1 VLDQLFKEG
10 FAELTDSRW
19 RRSAN
24 DGAFHSGKLRFSFA
38 RFSDCSGF
46 LGDWLNMVFPLWESL
61 GFEGLDVL
69 SKSEHFLSWGPSPQ
83 ALG

>member
-24 DGAFHSGKLRFSFA
+24 DGAFHSGRLRFSFV
-38 RFSDCSGF
+38 RVSDCGGF
-46 LGDWLNMVFPLWESL
+46 LEDWLNMVFALCESL
-61 GFEGLDVL
+61 GFEG
-69 SKSEHFLSWGPSPQ
+69 
-83 ALG
+83 